1 MRKAVDNM
9 NFETA
14 AALMMAGS
22 GGGGGSDVVELPKP
36 DTVEYADLGAYD
48 GQITEHYNVG
58 KEDEYSL
65 KIRINFGNK
74 GTPNEQVYT
83 LYFYDK
89 DGYQTDSISFS
100 GFYVG

>member
-1 MRKAVDNM
+1 MD
-9 NFETA
+9 FETA
-14 AALMMAGS
+14 AALMMKGS
-22 GGGGGSDVVELPKP
+22 GSGGGSDVVELPKP
-36 DTVEYADLGAYD
+36 DSVEYIDLDDYN

-58 KEDEYSL
+58 TENEYSL

-74 GTPNEQVYT
+74 GTPNEQVNS

>member
-1 MRKAVDNM
+1 MD
-9 NFETA
+9 FETA
-14 AALMMAGS
+14 AALMMKGS
-22 GGGGGSDVVELPKP
+22 GGSGGTDVVELPKP
-36 DTVEYADLGAYD
+36 DTVEYADLGASD

-65 KIRINFGNK
+65 KIRVNFGDK
-74 GTPNEQVYT
+74 GTPNEQVNN

-89 DGYQTDSISFS
+89 NGYQTDSISFS

>member
-1 MRKAVDNM
+1 MD
-9 NFETA
+9 FETA
-14 AALMMAGS
+14 AALMMKGS

-36 DTVEYADLGAYD
+36 DNVEYADLDGNT

-65 KIRINFGNK
+65 KIRVTFSYK
-74 GTPNEQVYT
+74 GTPNEQVSS

-89 DGYQTDSISFS
+89 DGSPIDSISFS